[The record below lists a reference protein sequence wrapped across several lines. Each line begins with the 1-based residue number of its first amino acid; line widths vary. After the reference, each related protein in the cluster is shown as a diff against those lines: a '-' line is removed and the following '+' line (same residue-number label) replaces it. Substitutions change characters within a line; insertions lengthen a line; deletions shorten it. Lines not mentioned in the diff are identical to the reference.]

1 MCKWNLY
8 ILNDKFE
15 PSLGVSTNPIFAS
28 YQVFAERYS
37 LQFVAI
43 SESEKDDGSVLMA
56 DDDDEDEDSDVFE
69 NALEELEID
78 DSHELYQTIVA
89 AIIEESDQHAKEV
102 FEEEKNFIIKKESN
116 ENSLESSDSNGIGW
130 EDLGSE

>member
-1 MCKWNLY
+1 MEVTCQICNS
-8 ILNDKFE
+8 KFA
-15 PSLGVSTNPIFAS
+15 P

-37 LQFVAI
+37 LQFVSI
-43 SESEKDDGSVLMA
+43 SENEKESGSVGMA
-56 DDDDEDEDSDVFE
+56 DEEDEEDEDGDVYE

-102 FEEEKNFIIKKESN
+102 FEDEKNIYMKEASK
-116 ENSLESSDSNGIGW
+116 EISIESSDSNGIGW
-130 EDLGSE
+130 EDLGSEIPKN

>member
-1 MCKWNLY
+1 M
-8 ILNDKFE
+8 
-15 PSLGVSTNPIFAS
+15 
-28 YQVFAERYS
+28 
-37 LQFVAI
+37 AI

-56 DDDDEDEDSDVFE
+56 DDEDEDSDVYE

-102 FEEEKNFIIKKESN
+102 FEEENKNASN

-130 EDLGSE
+130 ED

>member
-1 MCKWNLY
+1 MNLY
-8 ILNDKFE
+8 KLNDKFE
-15 PSLGVSTNPIFAS
+15 PSLNELRNHIFAS

-56 DDDDEDEDSDVFE
+56 DDDDEDEDSDVYE

-102 FEEEKNFIIKKESN
+102 FEEEKNLIIKKESN

>member
-1 MCKWNLY
+1 MEVTFQICNS
-8 ILNDKFE
+8 KFA
-15 PSLGVSTNPIFAS
+15 P

-37 LQFVAI
+37 LQFVSI
-43 SESEKDDGSVLMA
+43 SESEKESGSVGMA
-56 DDDDEDEDSDVFE
+56 DEEDEEDEDGDVYE

-102 FEEEKNFIIKKESN
+102 FEDEKNIYMKEASK
-116 ENSLESSDSNGIGW
+116 EISIESSDSNGIGW
-130 EDLGSE
+130 EDLGSEIPKN

>member
-1 MCKWNLY
+1 MEVTFQICNS
-8 ILNDKFE
+8 KFA
-15 PSLGVSTNPIFAS
+15 P

-37 LQFVAI
+37 LQFVSI
-43 SESEKDDGSVLMA
+43 SESEKESGSVGMA
-56 DDDDEDEDSDVFE
+56 DEEEDEDGDVYE

-102 FEEEKNFIIKKESN
+102 FEDEKNIYMKEASK
-116 ENSLESSDSNGIGW
+116 EISIESSDSNGIGW
-130 EDLGSE
+130 EDLGSEIPKN